1 MAKLLANEISQ
12 KIINDAMQIHGGY
25 GYMRDYEVE
34 RLYRD
39 TRGVA
44 FGGGTPQILRNRIA
58 YEIFRGR

>member
-1 MAKLLANEISQ
+1 LANEISQ

-39 TRGVA
+39 NRGLA

-58 YEIFRGR
+58 YEIFKGR